1 MRNAYTIFIGKPE
14 MKRPLG
20 RPRRRWEG
28 NNIVYLKEIVWGCVD
43 WIHLVQE
50 RDQWRS
56 LMSGVMNFWLP

>member
-1 MRNAYTIFIGKPE
+1 
-14 MKRPLG
+14 MKKPLG